1 MSSVFIFWLN
11 FYANLNF
18 LFVGNLLYSKDILKN
33 QEFFSFIF
41 ENIKLGNQNTNILI
55 GSLIVTII
63 YFGAMFILTSKSNIK
78 PHFIFEY
85 SLLITLFYILKINSL
100 SRVTILI
107 FLLYV
112 FLESKISIKNLKY
125 LVLFKVILILFL
137 FGTNSF
143 SNPSS
148 NEELEKIEE
157 FDFSSAQSCLNTFGK
172 EEVTSE
178 KEYYVIGHAYGN
190 HTGLNEGLSE
200 SILDYFSQKNE
211 NIILTGDIVRS
222 NNSENLKIVKNQLS
236 KRFNNVYIS
245 VGNHDLSKEFYEEF
259 EEDLHLISEKGVDFV
274 IANFSTES
282 WLPNLEDQEKINNF
296 LEISNNE
303 IIIMFSHQLFWVN
316 LINNEITPNG
326 FDLLNKELKANP
338 FDWMNLQ
345 NKKLIVVSG
354 DYGIEASFFC
364 RYLEDRN
371 IVLVANGIY
380 DNVNDKILKIATGQ
394 NSYSIEIF
402 NLNN

>member
-11 FYANLNF
+11 FYANLNL

>member
-11 FYANLNF
+11 FYANLNL

-55 GSLIVTII
+55 GSFIVTII

-211 NIILTGDIVRS
+211 NVILTGDIVRS
-222 NNSENLKIVKNQLS
+222 NNSENLKIVKNQLY